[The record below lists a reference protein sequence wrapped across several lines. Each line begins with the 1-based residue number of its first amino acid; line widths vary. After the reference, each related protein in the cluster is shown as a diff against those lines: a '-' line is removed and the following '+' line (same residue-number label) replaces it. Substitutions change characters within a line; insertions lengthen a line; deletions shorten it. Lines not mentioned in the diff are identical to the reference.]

1 MKEEKEHICGTKESF
16 KVSMK
21 WDAADTIDEF
31 DLILSREK
39 TYRTY
44 RDCKEEQGIQKEAN
58 EARDDKKLVPQS

>member
-1 MKEEKEHICGTKESF
+1 
-16 KVSMK
+16 MK

-44 RDCKEEQGIQKEAN
+44 RDCKEKQGIQKEAN